1 MILSENPTNKALH
14 SNWRLRIQKEFP
26 NNDFT
31 STTDYLCLIN
41 YLDKAPQK
49 FYSKQ
54 AFKEY
59 LNFLETAKELNP
71 KLLANILTEAETL
84 LSLSNKTLTTIND
97 KSIHDILLP
106 KYNNDL
112 IDFIDREVH
121 YNLLKIYETPFYQFT
136 RIITEYKWIESQRKT
151 DGLDLFNSV
160 EYLKKNGFNFIND
173 FYLHNVRNGI
183 AHGKIVFSDRD
194 ITYIDKKGGKA
205 KVGIKNI
212 IDIFDGILDITNG
225 FCLAFKIFAFTNST
239 FFEKHKI
246 SIPQS
251 ILLEELQSKVNVPAW
266 TITNCLESNTIDN
279 RKQLIVYINNSNW
292 DYNKV
297 LYYSFTTAL
306 WAESL
311 IKSYDRIFLSF
322 HSKYSKSYPIG
333 WASYDANKLR
343 YLRNRNET
351 NFEAY
356 KGILEDDLLAFDS
369 KFKFPKFIYKLGNFN
384 NAIKNLAPIVWN
396 NYLETYF
403 PNPFH
408 IRETQIHSKNLF
420 TVIQDTSIVVK
431 GGYQTNIEDLIRKD
445 SKRIIK
451 KAISYS
457 RKQCSWFSKEKYL
470 PVKYIRVFIY
480 STDKRLRNLRNSGLI
495 PSLVATIEINKTK
508 RIKTIDILGG
518 TLEQNG
524 KYRIVWNSNW
534 LEKKFK

>member
-1 MILSENPTNKALH
+1 MILNENPITKTLH

-26 NNDFT
+26 SNDFT
-31 STTDYLCLIN
+31 SSIDYLCLIN
-41 YLDKAPQK
+41 YLDKVPQK

-54 AFKEY
+54 AFVEY
-59 LNFLETAKELNP
+59 LDFLETAKKLNP
-71 KLLANILTEAETL
+71 KLLANILITAETL

-106 KYNNDL
+106 TDNNDL
-112 IDFIDREVH
+112 IDFIEREIH
-121 YNLLKIYETPFYQFT
+121 YNLLNIYETPFYQFT
-136 RIITEYKWIESQRKT
+136 RIITEYKWIESKKNT
-151 DGLDLFNSV
+151 DGLDLFNSI
-160 EYLKKNGFNFIND
+160 EYLKKSNFNFINN

-205 KVGIKNI
+205 KVGIKKI

-225 FCLAFKIFAFTNST
+225 FCLAFKVFAFTNST
-239 FFEKHKI
+239 FFEKYQI
-246 SIPQS
+246 PIPQS
-251 ILLEELQSKVNVPAW
+251 ILLEELQAKVNVPAW
-266 TITNCLESNTIDN
+266 TIKNCLESNTIDN
-279 RKQLIVYINNSNW
+279 KKQLIVYINNKNW

-322 HSKYSKSYPIG
+322 HSKYSKTYPIG
-333 WASYDANKLR
+333 WASYDANKLK
-343 YLRNRNET
+343 YLRNKNET

-356 KGILEDDLLAFDS
+356 KGVLENDLLAFDP
-369 KFKFPKFIYKLGNFN
+369 KFKLPKFIYKLGTFN
-384 NAIKNLAPIVWN
+384 DTIRSSVPIILN

-403 PNPFH
+403 PDPFY
-408 IRETQIHSKNLF
+408 IRETQIHSKKFF
-420 TVIQDTSIVVK
+420 TIIQDTSLVVK
-431 GGYQTNIEDLIRKD
+431 TDCQISIENLIRKD

-451 KAISYS
+451 KAIRYS

-480 STDKRLRNLRNSGLI
+480 STDKRLRNLRNSGLP

-508 RIKTIDILGG
+508 HIKTIDILGG
-518 TLEQNG
+518 TPEQNG
-524 KYRIVWNSNW
+524 RYRIVWNKSF
-534 LEKKFK
+534 LENK